1 MFENLNLCIKILKL
15 MILQYLLLIS
25 LKLLSK
31 KFLDYILKNYLFKK
45 FYIFHK
51 LNKNKIEIKNKLK
64 LTWFELNDKKHIDIL
79 IINI

>member
-31 KFLDYILKNYLFKK
+31 KFLDYILKNDLFKK
-45 FYIFHK
+45 LLYFT
-51 LNKNKIEIKNKLK
+51 N
-64 LTWFELNDKKHIDIL
+64 
-79 IINI
+79 